1 MASLSKITL
10 DFLPMVL
17 YEMDAIELSKQIDKQ
32 PPEINAGTRKD
43 WLEYLGTQFRRCSDY
58 VGGIGSM
65 AEARALLEKGWPE
78 GARRL
83 KALAEKL
90 TATLPPAK
98 SVRRRLRWSDDG
110 DEVSKDRLNGGFVD
124 SCWRASKRELVAS
137 PEVVTVETNW
147 GGTARR
153 SADELFWQGA
163 AAACL
168 TDMLEQAGYRG
179 ELYAN
184 NHSLHPRGRTLLRV
198 RVKEADA
205 PVRIDTLA
213 AVLCHAAVFRVFGLS
228 AKEQAPFHVNGG
240 HGRTTEI
247 SREQF
252 RELEEKLSQNG
263 RGTVMI
269 GAIYDEQS
277 AVRAIEEEI
286 ARLQGDNE

>member
-1 MASLSKITL
+1 MERPGKITL
-10 DFLPMVL
+10 DSVPVVL
-17 YEMDAIELSKQIDKQ
+17 YEMDAIELSKQADKQ
-32 PPEINAGTRKD
+32 PPGINAATRRD
-43 WLEYLGTQFRRCSDY
+43 WLEYLDSEFRRRSDY
-58 VGGIGSM
+58 VGGIGRM
-65 AEARALLEKGWPE
+65 AEARALLEKGWPD

-90 TATLPPAK
+90 TAALPPAK
-98 SVRRRLRWSDDG
+98 SVRRRLRWSGDG

-163 AAACL
+163 ATACL
-168 TDMLEQAGYRG
+168 TDMLEQAGYRA

-184 NHSLHPRGRTLLRV
+184 NYSLHPRGRTLLRI

-228 AKEQAPFHVNGG
+228 AKEQAPFHVDGG

-247 SREQF
+247 NREQL
-252 RELEEKLSQNG
+252 RELEEKLSQDG
-263 RGTVMI
+263 RDTVMI
-269 GAIYDEQS
+269 SAIYDEHS
-277 AVRAIEEEI
+277 AVRAIEQEI
-286 ARLQGDNE
+286 ARLQGENQ